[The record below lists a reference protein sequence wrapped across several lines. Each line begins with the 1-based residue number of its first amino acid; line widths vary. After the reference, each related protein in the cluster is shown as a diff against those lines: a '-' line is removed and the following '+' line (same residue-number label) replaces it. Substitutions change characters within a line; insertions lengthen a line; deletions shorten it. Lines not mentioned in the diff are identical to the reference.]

1 MHVISDALGYD
12 LTIRETALIRENGGR
27 RSVETANVTPR
38 IDKQAIPFE
47 QNVKSND
54 SAKPA
59 ETELLVDQLARIL
72 TSDDARRRISKVHEG
87 VVPKTCGLRSIEEAK
102 RLYGQG

>member
-1 MHVISDALGYD
+1 M
-12 LTIRETALIRENGGR
+12 
-27 RSVETANVTPR
+27 ETANVTLR
-38 IDKQAIPFE
+38 IDKQAIPFD
-47 QNVKSND
+47 QNEKPND

-59 ETELLVDQLARIL
+59 ETEPLIDQLARIL

-87 VVPKTCGLRSIEEAK
+87 VVPETCGLRSIEEAK

>member
-47 QNVKSND
+47 QNEKSDD

-59 ETELLVDQLARIL
+59 ETGPLVDQLARIF

-87 VVPKTCGLRSIEEAK
+87 VVQETHGLRSIEEAK

>member
-1 MHVISDALGYD
+1 M
-12 LTIRETALIRENGGR
+12 
-27 RSVETANVTPR
+27 ETANVTPR

-47 QNVKSND
+47 LDEKPND

-59 ETELLVDQLARIL
+59 ETGPLVDQLARIL
-72 TSDDARRRISKVHEG
+72 ASDDARRRISKVHEG
-87 VVPKTCGLRSIEEAK
+87 VVPETHGLRSIEEAR

>member
-1 MHVISDALGYD
+1 M
-12 LTIRETALIRENGGR
+12 
-27 RSVETANVTPR
+27 ETANVTPR

-47 QNVKSND
+47 PDEKPND

-87 VVPKTCGLRSIEEAK
+87 VVQETHGLRSIEEAK